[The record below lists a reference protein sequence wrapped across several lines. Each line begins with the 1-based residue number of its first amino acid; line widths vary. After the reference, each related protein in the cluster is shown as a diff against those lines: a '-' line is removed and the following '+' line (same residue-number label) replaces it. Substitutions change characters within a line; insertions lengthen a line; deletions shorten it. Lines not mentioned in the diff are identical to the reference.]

1 MPLDPTIPLQVQS
14 PQIANPMDYAVKA
27 MTLKNLAQES
37 QMRGQGLADDQATR
51 QAYAQNMN
59 PDGSQNQQG
68 TLASLRGAGLGQKAD
83 DLQTQWAQRS
93 AAQLQQHAAVT
104 KQLLFS
110 IPTDKDTPD
119 AVKEQAWQSVAKAAA
134 QNGLPVAQQMQQFP
148 GYPGDSMVQHMQYI
162 SQTSEEQIAQRTKA
176 QEMGIQ
182 KQTADAATTK
192 AAADTAEVQNKKQQL
207 ALDSQKYAVSRTDKQ
222 NEMAQQAIQSVEA
235 ARQLP
240 DIMQS
245 SKDHLAATKLRLLI
259 PPNPNDASL
268 TQVQFANNEILK
280 MASGNSPTTEELK
293 SLAPINANSA
303 LATAAQAW
311 KSKPGPANQGEF
323 LKQYLSYANEI
334 DNNAIKIM
342 ADKNQRIGDMKRKA
356 MGEDNYQDFKKNYVD
371 TSDIQTYADKHGLSL
386 DAANKLKAL
395 RGGQ

>member
-51 QAYAQNMN
+51 QAYAQNLN

-148 GYPGDSMVQHMQYI
+148 SYPGDSMVQHMQYI

-222 NEMAQQAIQSVEA
+222 NENQQQALQLIDSGRQDPSVIQSDK
-235 ARQLP
+235 
-240 DIMQS
+240 DI
-245 SKDHLAATKLRLLI
+245 LAAKKLKMI
-259 PPNPNDASL
+259 IGDNPDKVSMP
-268 TQVQFANNEILK
+268 QANLAAMEIAK
-280 MASGNSPTTEELK
+280 MASGGIPATEELK
-293 SLAPINANSA
+293 GLLPINKNSA
-303 LATAAQAW
+303 VASTAQAFL
-311 KSKPGPANQGEF
+311 SKPGPANQGAF
-323 LKQYLSYANEI
+323 LREYQSYANDI
-334 DNNAIKIM
+334 SNNARQIVG
-342 ADKNQRIGDMKRKA
+342 DKMNRIIESKRNS
-356 MGEDNYQDFKKNYVD
+356 MGEDNYNTLKTQYLNNYDDVL
-371 TSDIQTYADKHGLSL
+371 YAEKHGMTI
-386 DAANKLKAL
+386 DQVQKLKAL
-395 RGGQ
+395 RGAQ